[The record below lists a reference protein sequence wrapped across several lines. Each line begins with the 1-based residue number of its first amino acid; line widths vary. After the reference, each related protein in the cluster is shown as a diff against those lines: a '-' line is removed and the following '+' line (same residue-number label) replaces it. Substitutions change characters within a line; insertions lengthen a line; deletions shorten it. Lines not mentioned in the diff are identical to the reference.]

1 MAYICSF
8 STQEA
13 ELEAYG
19 EFEDNFSRGEF
30 EARRGKTAGEVTL
43 QHNQQPGSS
52 GAVWKAGWVVRVTVV
67 ASGLSACLIFFL
79 KCLERDSR

>member
-19 EFEDNFSRGEF
+19 EFEDNFSCGEF
-30 EARRGKTAGEVTL
+30 EARRGKTAGD
-43 QHNQQPGSS
+43 
-52 GAVWKAGWVVRVTVV
+52 VTVQYSITSSQGV
-67 ASGLSACLIFFL
+67 RELCGRRAGLSG
-79 KCLERDSR
+79 